1 MDDLKLINARLQ
13 ELNKEFRDLSALK
26 KELQD
31 KQKAETIKEKYGEFK
46 FMIKSPTLIEEVDFD
61 KLLKEAELQVGRNEF
76 GLPVIAYNFGNG
88 VSYLSIVKSENDV
101 YARVAVDNLLKIADS
116 IKEEFK
122 ADQTKTFEAS
132 EIFLRFEEAL
142 DVKSSGVTK
151 VTSNSEN
158 LSE

>member
-1 MDDLKLINARLQ
+1 MDDLRLINARLQ

-46 FMIKSPTLIEEVDFD
+46 FMIKSPTLIEEIDFD
-61 KLLKEAELQVGRNEF
+61 KLLKEADLQVGRNEF

-122 ADQTKTFEAS
+122 SDQTKTFEAS

-158 LSE
+158 LSQ

>member
-31 KQKAETIKEKYGEFK
+31 KQKAQTIKDKYGEFK
-46 FMIKSPTLIEEVDFD
+46 FMIKSPTIIEEIDFE
-61 KLLKEAELQVGRNEF
+61 KLMKEADLQVGRNEF

-88 VSYLSIVKSENDV
+88 VSYLSIIKSENDV
-101 YARVAVDNLLKIADS
+101 YTRVAVDNLLKIADS

-122 ADQTKTFEAS
+122 SDQTKIFEAS

-142 DVKSSGVTK
+142 DVKSSGVTT

>member
-1 MDDLKLINARLQ
+1 
-13 ELNKEFRDLSALK
+13 LSALK

-31 KQKAETIKEKYGEFK
+31 KQKAQTIKDKYGEFK
-46 FMIKSPTLIEEVDFD
+46 FMIKSPTIIEEIDFE
-61 KLLKEAELQVGRNEF
+61 KLMKEADLQVGRNEF

-88 VSYLSIVKSENDV
+88 VSYLSIIKSENDV
-101 YARVAVDNLLKIADS
+101 YTRVAVDNLLKIADS

-122 ADQTKTFEAS
+122 SDQTKIFEAS

-142 DVKSSGVTK
+142 DVKSSGVTT

>member
-31 KQKAETIKEKYGEFK
+31 KQKAQTIKDKYGEFK
-46 FMIKSPTLIEEVDFD
+46 FMIKSPTIIEEIDFE
-61 KLLKEAELQVGRNEF
+61 KLMKEADLQVGRNEF

-88 VSYLSIVKSENDV
+88 VSYLSIIKSENDV
-101 YARVAVDNLLKIADS
+101 YTRVAVDNLLKIADS

-132 EIFLRFEEAL
+132 EVFLRFEEAL
-142 DVKSSGVTK
+142 DVKSSGVTT